1 MNRRSTDIHA
11 WRITCRD
18 NDHVVREAAR
28 VVLDAFVRAG
38 ERDFALALSGGR
50 SAPPLFAELIRQS
63 RLRRCE
69 LANADF
75 FWADERCVPPDD
87 AESNYRL
94 AREGLLDPLNVA
106 ASRIHRLAGEWAQD
120 RAIESAIA
128 DWAQWAERRG
138 QGRAVLDAV
147 LLGMGEDGHVA
158 SLFPDNLA
166 GDLQCLA
173 PYCAVTG
180 PKPPPQRL
188 SMSYRVLWEARLVIV
203 VVTGEGKSGILQKS
217 LTGACET
224 PLARVMRGRSNRESV
239 VIST

>member
-1 MNRRSTDIHA
+1 MKRGSTDIFA
-11 WRITCRD
+11 WRIACRD
-18 NDHVVREAAR
+18 DDHVVREAAR

-50 SAPPLFAELIRQS
+50 SAPRLFAELIHQS
-63 RLRRCE
+63 RLRRCS
-69 LANADF
+69 LMNADF
-75 FWADERCVPPDD
+75 FWADERCVALDNP
-87 AESNYRL
+87 ESNYRV
-94 AREGLLDPLNVA
+94 AREGLLDPLNVPPP
-106 ASRIHRLAGEWAQD
+106 RIHRLAGELPQD

-128 DWAQWAERRG
+128 DWVQWSERRG

-158 SLFPDNLA
+158 SLFPDNIA
-166 GDLQCLA
+166 SDLQCLA

-188 SMSYRVLWEARLVIV
+188 SMSYRVLWEARLVIA
-203 VVTGEGKSGILQKS
+203 VVTGEGKTGILHKS

-224 PLARVMRGRSNRESV
+224 PLARVIRGRCNRESV